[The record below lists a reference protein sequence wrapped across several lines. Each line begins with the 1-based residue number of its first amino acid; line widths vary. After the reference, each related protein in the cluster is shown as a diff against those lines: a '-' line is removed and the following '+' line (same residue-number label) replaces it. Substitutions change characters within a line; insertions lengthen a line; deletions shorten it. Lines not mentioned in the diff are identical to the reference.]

1 MAHRVSSDF
10 AVALVIA
17 IFPSLLS
24 GEQRKPAAVP
34 ASSLDEAFGI
44 VRDAVAKENVPGA
57 IALVAQHGKI
67 IREEA
72 FGLCDVESQRPMTP
86 ATLCWIAS
94 ITKPVTVAAAMK
106 LVESGKLSLDDAVED
121 YLPEFKEQ

>member
-1 MAHRVSSDF
+1 MAHRASSAF

-24 GEQRKPAAVP
+24 GQQRQPAAAA
-34 ASSLDEAFGI
+34 ASSLDAAFSI
-44 VRDAVAKENVPGA
+44 VRDAVTNENVPGA
-57 IALVAQHGKI
+57 IALVVQHGKI

-72 FGLCDVESQRPMTP
+72 FGLCDVEDQRPMTP
-86 ATLCWIAS
+86 TTLCWIAS

-106 LVESGKLSLDDAVED
+106 LAERGK
-121 YLPEFKEQ
+121 